1 MAGPLGGTTIIELGS
16 IGPGPFC
23 CMMLAD
29 HGARV
34 IRVERPGTVVDPK
47 DVLLRSR
54 EIVFLDLKNADDQET
69 LIRLVETCDALVEG
83 MRPGTLERLGIGP
96 DRLLAVNP
104 GLVIGR
110 MTGWGQDGDYA
121 PWAGHDI
128 NYVAL
133 SGALHAIGPA
143 EHPVPPLA
151 LVGDFGGGGMMLAF
165 SLTAAIMHVRTGGEG
180 QVIDCAM
187 TDGSSLLMAPFY
199 SYLAAGWWKD
209 KRQSNMIDGGTHFYG
224 VYQTA
229 DDKFVSVGAIEPQ
242 FYQLFLEKLGIDGDP
257 LFADQMAEAAWPDLR
272 ERVASIFR
280 SRTRAAWCEA
290 LEHTD
295 VCFAPV
301 MSLEEAPEQKHNRS
315 RGTFVNAFGVTQPR
329 PGPRYSGTQLDE
341 PRAAREVSLAE
352 LLTSASKVSRI

>member
-1 MAGPLGGTTIIELGS
+1 
-16 IGPGPFC
+16 
-23 CMMLAD
+23 MMLAD

-34 IRVERPGTVVDPK
+34 IRVERPGTAVDPK

-54 EIVFLDLKNADDQET
+54 EVVFLDLKMAEDQDI
-69 LIRLVETCDALVEG
+69 LIKLVETSDALVEG

-96 DRLLAVNP
+96 DRLLSANP
-104 GLVIGR
+104 RLVIGR
-110 MTGWGQDGDYA
+110 MTGWGQNGDYA
-121 PWAGHDI
+121 QWAGHDI

-187 TDGSSLLMAPFY
+187 TDGASLLMAPFY

-224 VYQTA
+224 VYETA
-229 DDKFVSVGAIEPQ
+229 DGKFVSVGAIEPQ
-242 FYQLFLEKLGIDGDP
+242 FYQLFLERLGIAGDP
-257 LFADQMAEAAWPDLR
+257 AFANQMDEAAWPALR
-272 ERVASIFR
+272 AKVAAIFR
-280 SRTRAAWCEA
+280 SRTRAEWCEV
-290 LEHTD
+290 LEHSD

-301 MSLEEAPEQKHNRS
+301 MSLTEAPDQVHNHS

-329 PGPRYSGTQLDE
+329 PGPRYSGTVLDD
-341 PRAAREVSLAE
+341 PRAAREVSLDA
-352 LLTSASKVSRI
+352 LLASASAVS

>member
-1 MAGPLGGTTIIELGS
+1 MAGPLSGTTIIELGS

-34 IRVERPGTVVDPK
+34 IRVERPGTAIDPK

-54 EIVFLDLKNADDQET
+54 EIVFLDLKNAGDQDVLMRLIET
-69 LIRLVETCDALVEG
+69 SSALVEG

-96 DRLLAVNP
+96 ERLLAANP

-110 MTGWGQDGDYA
+110 MTGWGQEGDYA
-121 PWAGHDI
+121 RWAGHDI

-133 SGALHAIGPA
+133 TGALHAIGPA

-165 SLTAAIMHVRTGGEG
+165 SLTAAIMHVRSGGAG

-187 TDGSSLLMAPFY
+187 TDGASLLMAPFY

-209 KRQSNMIDGGTHFYG
+209 QRQSNMIDGGTHFYG
-224 VYQTA
+224 VYETA
-229 DDKFVSVGAIEPQ
+229 DGKFISVGAIEPQ
-242 FYQLFLEKLGIDGDP
+242 FYSLFLEKLGVADDVS
-257 LFADQMAEAAWPDLR
+257 FADQMDEAAWPALR
-272 ERVASIFR
+272 EKVAAIFR
-280 SRTRAAWCEA
+280 SRTRSEWCDL
-290 LEHTD
+290 LEHSD

-301 MSLEEAPEQKHNRS
+301 LSLTEAPEHVHNRS
-315 RGTFVNAFGVTQPR
+315 RGTFVNAFGVMQPR
-329 PGPRYSGTQLDE
+329 PGPRYSCTQLDE
-341 PRAAREVSLAE
+341 PRAAREISLDS
-352 LLTSASKVSRI
+352 LLAPASARS

>member
-1 MAGPLGGTTIIELGS
+1 MAGPLQGTTIIELGS

-34 IRVERPGTVVDPK
+34 IRVERPGAAIDPK

-54 EIVFLDLKNADDQET
+54 EVITLDLKSADDQET
-69 LIRLVETCDALVEG
+69 LLSLVRDSDALVEG

-96 DRLLAVNP
+96 ERLLAANP

-110 MTGWGQDGDYA
+110 MTGWGQEGDYA
-121 PWAGHDI
+121 HWAGHDI

-143 EHPVPPLA
+143 EYPVPPLA

-165 SLTAAIMHVRTGGEG
+165 SLTAAIMHVRSGGLG

-187 TDGSSLLMAPFY
+187 TDGAALLMAPFY
-199 SYLAAGWWKD
+199 SYHAAGWWKD
-209 KRQSNMIDGGTHFYG
+209 ERQANMIDGGAHFYG
-224 VYQTA
+224 VYETA
-229 DDKFVSVGAIEPQ
+229 DSKFVSVGAIEPQ
-242 FYQLFLEKLGIDGDP
+242 FYQLFLEKLGLAGDP
-257 LFADQMAEAAWPDLR
+257 TFASQMDQIAWPNLR
-272 ERVASIFR
+272 AKVAAIFR
-280 SRTRAAWCEA
+280 LRTRAEWCEV

-301 MSLEEAPEQKHNRS
+301 MSLTEAPDQTHNRS

-341 PRAAREVSLAE
+341 PRPAREISLGA
-352 LLTSASKVSRI
+352 LFASASIAS

>member
-1 MAGPLGGTTIIELGS
+1 MAGPLQGITIIELGS

-34 IRVERPGTVVDPK
+34 IRVERPGTAVDPN

-54 EIVFLDLKNADDQET
+54 EVVFLDLKNAEDQEA
-69 LIRLVETCDALVEG
+69 LLKLVAISDALIEG

-96 DRLLAVNP
+96 DRLLAANP
-104 GLVIGR
+104 CLVIGR
-110 MTGWGQDGDYA
+110 MTGWGQEGDYA

-128 NYVAL
+128 NYIAL
-133 SGALHAIGPA
+133 TGALHAIGPA
-143 EHPVPPLA
+143 AQPVPPLA

-165 SLTAAIMHVRTGGEG
+165 SVTAAIMHVRSGGDG

-187 TDGSSLLMAPFY
+187 TDGASLLMAPFY

-224 VYQTA
+224 VYETA
-229 DDKFVSVGAIEPQ
+229 DAKFVSVGAIEPQ
-242 FYQLFLEKLGIDGDP
+242 FYQLFLEKLGVAGDP
-257 LFADQMAEAAWPDLR
+257 AFVNQMDEGVWPALR
-272 ERVASIFR
+272 EKVATIFR
-280 SRTRAAWCEA
+280 SRTREQWCKI

-301 MSLEEAPEQKHNRS
+301 MSLTEAPDHVHNVS
-315 RGTFVNAFGVTQPR
+315 RGTFMNAFGVTQPR

-341 PRAAREVSLAE
+341 PRPAREVSLDT
-352 LLTSASKVSRI
+352 LLASLGSV

>member
-1 MAGPLGGTTIIELGS
+1 MAGPLSGTTIIELGS

-34 IRVERPGTVVDPK
+34 IRIERPGTRIDPK

-54 EIVFLDLKNADDQET
+54 EVIFLDLKSAADQEV
-69 LIRLVETCDALVEG
+69 LLKLVAIGDALVEG

-96 DRLLAVNP
+96 DRLLAANP

-121 PWAGHDI
+121 RWAGHDI

-133 SGALHAIGPA
+133 SGALHAIGPT
-143 EHPVPPLA
+143 ERPVPPLA

-165 SLTAAIMHVRTGGEG
+165 SLTAALMHVRTGGEG
-180 QVIDCAM
+180 QIIDCAM
-187 TDGSSLLMAPFY
+187 TDGASLLMAPFY
-199 SYLAAGWWKD
+199 SYFAAGWWKD
-209 KRQSNMIDGGTHFYG
+209 QRQSNMIDGGTHFYG
-224 VYQTA
+224 VYETA
-229 DDKFVSVGAIEPQ
+229 DGKFVSVGAIEPQ
-242 FYQLFLEKLGIDGDP
+242 FYQLFLEKLGLASDP
-257 LFADQMAEAAWPDLR
+257 AFANQMDEAAWPALR
-272 ERVASIFR
+272 ARVAVVFR
-280 SRTRAAWCEA
+280 SRTRAEWCDV

-301 MSLEEAPEQKHNRS
+301 MSLAEAPDQVHNRS

-329 PGPRYSGTQLDE
+329 PGPRYSSTRLGE
-341 PRAAREVSLAE
+341 PRPAREVSLDA
-352 LLTSASKVSRI
+352 LLAPVSALS